1 MNARPMKPLKDKV
14 SITIDSDILEKAR
27 EMAETDDRSLS
38 QFINIVLKE
47 YINNIENKD

>member
-1 MNARPMKPLKDKV
+1 MNTKPMKPLKDKI
-14 SITIDSDILEKAR
+14 SITIDSDVHEKLRDLA
-27 EMAETDDRSLS
+27 EMDDRSLS